1 MIKNTLG
8 LLCLFF
14 WQFGTCQTANSA
26 AIASFPLVCDSYIG
40 FDILGNSYYIKE
52 NALYKKSDSKLWNYK
67 NISLGKIMSVDI
79 INPLQIVIFYEDFNT
94 TVLLDNQLNEIQKIN
109 FARLENPIMASEVRL
124 SGRNQLWF
132 FNTTTQKIGLFN
144 YSKNNSTE
152 FTTPIQGSLKCTS
165 SDFNSFY
172 WIDELNNSYSISIY
186 GQISF
191 LGKIPVFNTVQFI
204 DSKKLLFSIDNK
216 ICVFDFTTK
225 STVELKIV
233 ENSFNN
239 FYFKDQILAIFT
251 DQQITNFKIKLP

>member
-14 WQFGTCQTANSA
+14 WQFSTSQTANSA

-40 FDILGNSYYIKE
+40 FDNLGNSYYIKE

-67 NISLGKIMSVDI
+67 NISLGKLMSVDI

-94 TVLLDNQLNEIQKIN
+94 AVLLDNQLNEIQKIN

-124 SGRNQLWF
+124 SSRNQLWF
-132 FNTTTQKIGLFN
+132 YNNTTQKIGLFN
-144 YSKNNSTE
+144 YMKNTSNE
-152 FTTPIQGSLKCTS
+152 FPIPIQGTLKHIS
-165 SDFNSFY
+165 SDFNNFY
-172 WIDELNNSYSISIY
+172 WIDDLNNCYSISIY
-186 GQISF
+186 GQIKL
-191 LGKIPVFNTVQFI
+191 LGKVPAFKMVQII
-204 DSKKLLFSIDNK
+204 DDKKLLFSIDDK
-216 ICVFDFTTK
+216 IYVLDYEK
-225 STVELKIV
+225 NSSVELKIV
-233 ENSFNN
+233 ENSFDK